1 MPTKE
6 IEAITVNFVYND
18 KIYHLRTTEIY
29 DNNNN
34 YMCKC
39 DLTGTVF
46 YGNYEQMRFIATQCL
61 ASYLYGFQYGKDVGI
76 METQNKLKSI
86 LGI

>member
-1 MPTKE
+1 
-6 IEAITVNFVYND
+6 
-18 KIYHLRTTEIY
+18 
-29 DNNNN
+29 
-34 YMCKC
+34 MCKC

-61 ASYLYGFQYGKDVGI
+61 ASYLDGFQYGKDIGI